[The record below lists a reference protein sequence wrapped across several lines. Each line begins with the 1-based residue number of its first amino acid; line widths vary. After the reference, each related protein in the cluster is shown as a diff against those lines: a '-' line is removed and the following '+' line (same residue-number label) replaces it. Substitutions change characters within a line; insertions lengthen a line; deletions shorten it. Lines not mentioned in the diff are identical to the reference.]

1 MVFTIQDLKFKRE
14 KRLNKKENVRK
25 DRIFNKYRSK
35 FNSIEKGL
43 MERTSQRHRVQ
54 NNRE

>member
-1 MVFTIQDLKFKRE
+1 MVFTIKDLKFKRE